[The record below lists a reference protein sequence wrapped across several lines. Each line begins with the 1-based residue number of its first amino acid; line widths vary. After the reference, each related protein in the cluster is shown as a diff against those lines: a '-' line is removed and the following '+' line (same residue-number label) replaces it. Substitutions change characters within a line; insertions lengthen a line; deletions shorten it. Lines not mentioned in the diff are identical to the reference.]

1 MEAITKDQLDKIK
14 DSEWTIL
21 FVHADGCSH
30 CQAAKPRV
38 LGYSQQYLNIQFLS
52 ANLMDVLDYYNQFA
66 EKTPEVTYE
75 EIPDSNGEMRE
86 VPVLNEDG
94 TPKISIK
101 YTIPCLMVHHTK
113 AQTLE
118 NPTGYV
124 GAFNNTNEDEFIT
137 ICEQI
142 SNFR

>member
-1 MEAITKDQLDKIK
+1 MKSINKDQLDTIK
-14 DSEWTIL
+14 DREWSIL
-21 FVHADGCSH
+21 FIHADGCKY
-30 CQAAKPRV
+30 CEAAKPRV
-38 LGYSQQYLNIQFLS
+38 LGYSEKYKHIQFLS
-52 ANLMDVLDYYNQFA
+52 ANLMDVIEYYNQFA
-66 EKTPEVTYE
+66 EKEPEVTYE
-75 EIPDSNGEMRE
+75 EVPGSAGEMQA

-94 TPKISIK
+94 TPKITIK
-101 YTIPCLMVHHTK
+101 YTIPCFMVHHTK

-124 GAFNNTNEDEFIT
+124 GAFNNSNEDEFIT

>member
-1 MEAITKDQLDKIK
+1 MQEINMESINTLAN
-14 DSEWTIL
+14 SEWSIL
-21 FVHADGCSH
+21 FVYANGCKYCESS
-30 CQAAKPRV
+30 KPRIE
-38 LGYSQQYLNIQFLS
+38 GYALQYPNIQFLK
-52 ANLMDVLDYYNQFA
+52 ANLMDVLEYYNQFA
-66 EKTPEVTYE
+66 EKEPEVTYE
-75 EIPDSNGEMRE
+75 EIPGSTGEMAA

-94 TPKISIK
+94 TPKVSIK

>member
-1 MEAITKDQLDKIK
+1 MKAINKDTLDTIK
-14 DSEWTIL
+14 SSEWSIL
-21 FVHADGCSH
+21 FIHADGCKY
-30 CQAAKPRV
+30 CQEAKPRV
-38 LGYSQQYLNIQFLS
+38 LGYSERYSNIQFLQ
-52 ANLMDVLDYYNQFA
+52 ANLMDVLEYYNQFA
-66 EKTPEVTYE
+66 EKEPEVTYQ
-75 EIPDSNGEMRE
+75 EIEGGTGEMMA
-86 VPVLNEDG
+86 VPTLNEDG
-94 TPKISIK
+94 SPKISIK

>member
-1 MEAITKDQLDKIK
+1 MQEINMDSIDILKN
-14 DSEWTIL
+14 SEWSIL
-21 FVHADGCSH
+21 FVYADGCKY
-30 CQAAKPRV
+30 CEDAKPRV
-38 LGYSQQYLNIQFLS
+38 AGYAEQYPNIQFVK
-52 ANLMDVLDYYNQFA
+52 ANLMSVLDYYNQFA
-66 EKTPEVTYE
+66 EKEPEVTYQE
-75 EIPDSNGEMRE
+75 LPSGNGEME
-86 VPVLNEDG
+86 AVPVLNEDG
-94 TPKISIK
+94 TPKITIK